1 MSTNTLVSKRVHALD
16 VFRRH
21 VDVVKWN
28 DAAWESYQTH
38 AEIARAHGP
47 LGGFTHKAR
56 RRTKVVALLAYGFVL
71 YAAIEVLEALG
82 APAVKQLDE
91 RLTEMVRGPLA
102 KAEAR
107 LGREGD
113 LLFRLKAER
122 ASRAIVVAFDRFA
135 GHLPRLT
142 RG

>member
-1 MSTNTLVSKRVHALD
+1 MSTNTLVGKVPALD
-16 VFRRH
+16 VFRKH
-21 VDVVKWN
+21 VDVVHWG

-47 LGGFTHKAR
+47 VGGFTDKAR
-56 RRTKVVALLAYGFVL
+56 RRTTVVALLAYGFAL
-71 YAAIEVLEALG
+71 YAVIELLEAVG
-82 APAVKQLDE
+82 VPAVDQLDE
-91 RLTEMVRGPLA
+91 RLTALVKGPLA

-122 ASRAIVVAFDRFA
+122 VSRSIVDAFDRLA
-135 GHLPRLT
+135 GRLPRLT

>member
-1 MSTNTLVSKRVHALD
+1 MSTNTLVSRKAHSLD

-21 VDVVKWN
+21 IDVATWN
-28 DAAWESYQTH
+28 VAAWESYEAH

-47 LGGFTHKAR
+47 IGGFTDKAR
-56 RRTKVVALLAYGFVL
+56 RRTAVVVLLAYGFAL
-71 YAAIEVLEALG
+71 YAAIELLEALG
-82 APAVKQLDE
+82 FLAVDGLDE
-91 RLTEMVRGPLA
+91 RLADLVTGPLA

-122 ASRAIVVAFDRFA
+122 RSRSVITWFDRFA
-135 GHLPRLT
+135 GRLPRLT

>member
-1 MSTNTLVSKRVHALD
+1 MSTNTLVSTKAHSLD

-28 DAAWESYQTH
+28 VAAWESYETH

-47 LGGFTHKAR
+47 IGGFTDKAR
-56 RRTKVVALLAYGFVL
+56 RRTETVALLAYGFAL
-71 YAAIEVLEALG
+71 YAAIELLEALG
-82 APAVKQLDE
+82 LPEIDDLDE
-91 RLTEMVRGPLA
+91 RLRDLVTGPLA

-122 ASRAIVVAFDRFA
+122 MSKSVVTWFDRFA
-135 GHLPRLT
+135 GRLPRLT